1 MMSCRNNGHA
11 PVRRNV
17 TTFTRLLT
25 ACLVAGTVAVCT
37 AQTVQVTPLAKDDR
51 ILVTLRLS
59 DVFTDEVR
67 AAMHSGLRITFVYDI
82 ELKRSTALWVDR
94 TIATATVTASVEY
107 DILKRRYLATRRED
121 GRMDRVDYLER
132 EEAARQWLTE
142 FDKLPLF
149 SSAGLEGNSEY
160 YLRVRAHTMPRNA
173 SFVWPWEGGVAG
185 LAKFTFLR

>member
-1 MMSCRNNGHA
+1 
-11 PVRRNV
+11 V
-17 TTFTRLLT
+17 TILSRFLAVLLVF
-25 ACLVAGTVAVCT
+25 AAVTVCS
-37 AQTVQVTPLAKDDR
+37 AQSVQVTPLAKDGK
-51 ILVTLRLS
+51 ILVTLRMN

-94 TIATATVTASVEY
+94 TLATATVTATIEY
-107 DILKRRYLATRRED
+107 DILTRRYLATRRED
-121 GRMDRVDYLER
+121 GRWDRADTFER
-132 EEAARQWLTE
+132 EDAARAWLTE

-149 SSAGLEGNSEY
+149 SSASLEGNSEY
-160 YLRVRAHTMPRNA
+160 YLRVRAHTTPRNA